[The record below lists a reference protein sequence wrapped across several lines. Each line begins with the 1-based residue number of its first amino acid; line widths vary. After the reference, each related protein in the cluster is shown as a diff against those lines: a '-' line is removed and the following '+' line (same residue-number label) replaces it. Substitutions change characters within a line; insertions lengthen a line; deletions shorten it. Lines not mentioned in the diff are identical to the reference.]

1 MVVLGLERER
11 EQRRGKRSGESE
23 RVPGGGVARVEKA
36 RTSREAGG
44 GEARACAPRAHALL
58 PTSRRWKTT
67 GRWRWAGLAL
77 PGWAATV
84 VGRLARQVSSPSFS
98 FNFVFYYSVVFRAL
112 LKILRHFQK

>member
-1 MVVLGLERER
+1 MLGLERER

-44 GEARACAPRAHALL
+44 GEARACVPRSHALL
-58 PTSRRWKTT
+58 PTGRRWKMT

-84 VGRLARQVSSPSFS
+84 VGRLAHQVGSPSFS
-98 FNFVFYYSVVFRAL
+98 FNFCFLLFYSL
-112 LKILRHFQK
+112 